1 MFKVEENLQLTRL
14 VAPDSY
20 VIEDCKNFVSEL
32 EGFYV
37 CLPKS
42 RIDAIKNYMEG
53 QPNSSFIIKT
63 FENNLVN
70 GLNLLLKLEK
80 VSSYTDE
87 FVKFYGGTQGVFD
100 AFSAF
105 TASESVT
112 ENSDDDTLE
121 TAAQEIDDI
130 PKREELEFATESE
143 EPADFVDES
152 IFSAIQNS
160 AEDSNSV
167 ESDAESLNKLG
178 SISQNNEAFDELL
191 LMIRGMA
198 CKLGVID
205 YDDSKILTI
214 QEVKQAQ
221 LYISKFSEA
230 TIVEAVKGALSL
242 VETREDLVAATRFM
256 ELFAMYIQNNNLKR

>member
-14 VAPDSY
+14 VTPDSY
-20 VIEDCKNFVSEL
+20 VIEDCKNFVPEL

-87 FVKFYGGTQGVFD
+87 FVKFYGSTQGIFD

-112 ENSDDDTLE
+112 EKSDDALE
-121 TAAQEIDDI
+121 TAAQEIENI
-130 PKREELEFATESE
+130 PMRDNLESTTESE

-152 IFSAIQNS
+152 IFNNIQG
-160 AEDSNSV
+160 ATDTSNNE
-167 ESDAESLNKLG
+167 ESDAENSNKMG